1 MKLLISSVIFSSVLA
16 LPALA
21 NNTNDIKKPHTIF
34 VGAGHGDVEF
44 EYQLNDTTKK
54 DNRTGEIEFFG
65 YRYQMNETWS
75 LDARYING
83 KPGFF
88 SGLFHSSSEVNFDAR
103 VISAQAQHKLSQR
116 WSLYGNLGLNHYDWD
131 IVTSSENG
139 NVERQTLQ
147 KENGVG
153 LFAAA
158 GAKVEWERVEISFD
172 YQILKMDDL
181 DADFFSLAVGFK
193 F

>member
-1 MKLLISSVIFSSVLA
+1 MKHLTTSAILSMILAAPVLA
-16 LPALA
+16 
-21 NNTNDIKKPHTIF
+21 NDIGDIKNPNSIF
-34 VGAGHGDVEF
+34 VGVGHGNVAFDFQVDGMAK
-44 EYQLNDTTKK
+44 ND
-54 DNRTGEIEFFG
+54 DRTGEIEFSG
-65 YRYQMNETWS
+65 YRYRMNNVWAV
-75 LDARYING
+75 DARYING
-83 KPGFF
+83 KPGLF